1 MLSSLNNIGAVVL
14 AAGKGSRLNCAD
26 SPKVMLK
33 IGGRPIVSYIVDTLR
48 QAGFNQKQICLVV
61 GFQKEQVREH
71 FGDSVNY
78 AIQEE
83 QNGTAHA
90 AYVGMR
96 ALPPE
101 IEHVLVIG
109 GDDSAFYT
117 GKTILDFVENHHNV
131 GAKLSLLSAEFDDP
145 GLVGKIVRYPD
156 KSVAIIEK
164 EYWTDLEKNT
174 KEVSTGTFC
183 FDREWFEE
191 MFPSMPPL
199 RKLGE
204 YGLPTALAIARG
216 QGVKYQVIKL
226 NNPEEWFGINTKE
239 ELEKANIRITNVS
252 NVQI

>member
-1 MLSSLNNIGAVVL
+1 MSLDLNNVGVVIL

-26 SPKVMLK
+26 APKVMLK
-33 IGGRPIVSYIVDTLR
+33 IGGQPIVSYIVDTLK
-48 QAGFNQKQICLVV
+48 QARFKREQISLVV
-61 GFQKEQVREH
+61 GFQKEQVKEH
-71 FGDSVNY
+71 FGDSVSY

-90 AYVGMR
+90 AYIGMR
-96 ALPPE
+96 SLPSE
-101 IEHVLVIG
+101 VEHVLVVG

-117 GKTILDFVENHHNV
+117 EKTILDFINSHCES
-131 GAKLSLLSAEFDDP
+131 GAKLSILSAEFDDP

-156 KSVAIIEK
+156 NSIAIIEK
-164 EYWTDLEKNT
+164 EYWTDLEKDV

-191 MFPSMPPL
+191 MFPTMPPL

-226 NNPEEWFGINTKE
+226 KNPEEWFGINTSD
-239 ELEKANIRITNVS
+239 ELLIANERKLNR
-252 NVQI
+252 N

>member
-1 MLSSLNNIGAVVL
+1 MSLDLSKIGAVVL

-26 SPKVMLK
+26 APKVMLK
-33 IGGRPIVSYIVDTLR
+33 IGNRPIVSYIVDTLK
-48 QAGFNQKQICLVV
+48 QAGFNREQICLVV
-61 GFQKEQVREH
+61 GFQKEQVQEH

-78 AIQEE
+78 ATQEE
-83 QNGTAHA
+83 QKGTAHA

-96 ALPPE
+96 SLPPA

-109 GDDSAFYT
+109 GDDGAFYT
-117 GKTILDFVENHHNV
+117 GKTIMDFIDKHDRL
-131 GAKLSLLSAEFDDP
+131 GAKLSLLSAELENP
-145 GLVGKIVRYPD
+145 GLVGKILRFHD
-156 KSVAIIEK
+156 KSIAIIEK

-183 FDREWFEE
+183 FDRKWFEE
-191 MFPSMPPL
+191 MFPDMPPL

-226 NNPEEWFGINTKE
+226 NNPEEWFGINTVD
-239 ELEKANIRITNVS
+239 ELKQADERKKVIGDKIL
-252 NVQI
+252 

>member
-1 MLSSLNNIGAVVL
+1 MLLDLNKNKIGAVVL

-33 IGGRPIVSYIVDTLR
+33 IGGQPIVSYVVDTLK
-48 QAGFNQKQICLVV
+48 QAGFSQEQICLVV

-71 FGDSVNY
+71 FGDSVGY
-78 AIQEE
+78 ATQEE

-96 ALPPE
+96 SLPRE

-117 GKTILDFVENHHNV
+117 EETILNFINNHRDA

-145 GLVGKIVRYPD
+145 GLVGKIMRYQD
-156 KSVAIIEK
+156 KSIAIIEK

-191 MFPSMPPL
+191 MFPNMPPL

-216 QGVKYQVIKL
+216 QGAKYQVIKL
-226 NNPEEWFGINTKE
+226 NNREEWFGINTVD
-239 ELEKANIRITNVS
+239 ELKQADELKNSTRI
-252 NVQI
+252 

>member
-1 MLSSLNNIGAVVL
+1 MGVVVL
-14 AAGKGSRLNCAD
+14 AAGKGSRLNRAD

-33 IGGRPIVSYIVDTLR
+33 IGDRPIVSYIIDTLK
-48 QAGFNQKQICLVV
+48 QAGFRQEQICLVV
-61 GFQKEQVREH
+61 GFQKEQVKEH
-71 FGDSVNY
+71 FSDSVSY
-78 AIQEE
+78 AVQDE

-90 AYVGMR
+90 AYIGMR
-96 ALPPE
+96 SLPRE
-101 IEHVLVIG
+101 IEHALVIG
-109 GDDSAFYT
+109 GDDSAFYEAE
-117 GKTILDFVENHHNV
+117 TILNFINNHHNA

-145 GLVGKIVRYPD
+145 GLVGKIMRYPD
-156 KSVAIIEK
+156 KSIAIIEK

-226 NNPEEWFGINTKE
+226 DNPEEWFGINTVD
-239 ELEKANIRITNVS
+239 ELERADELKNSTRI
-252 NVQI
+252 

>member
-1 MLSSLNNIGAVVL
+1 MSLDFNKNKIGVVVL

-33 IGGRPIVSYIVDTLR
+33 IGGRPIVSYIVDTLK
-48 QAGFNQKQICLVV
+48 QAGFNQEQICLVV
-61 GFQKEQVREH
+61 GFQKEQVQEH
-71 FGDSVNY
+71 FGDSVSY
-78 AIQEE
+78 AAQEE

-90 AYVGMR
+90 AYAGMR
-96 ALPPE
+96 TLPPE
-101 IEHVLVIG
+101 IEHALVIG
-109 GDDSAFYT
+109 GDDSAFYEAE
-117 GKTILDFVENHHNV
+117 TILNFINNHHKA

-145 GLVGKIVRYPD
+145 GLVGKIMRYPD
-156 KSVAIIEK
+156 NSIAIIEK

-183 FDREWFEE
+183 FDRKWFEE
-191 MFPSMPPL
+191 MFPTMPPL

-226 NNPEEWFGINTKE
+226 NNPEEWFGINTAE
-239 ELEKANIRITNVS
+239 ELKRADELKNRTRI
-252 NVQI
+252 